1 MPRGRP
7 ITANVKDNKEYFNEY
22 YHSTNK
28 QHICDCGTNYLIHS
42 KRRHLLSKK
51 HQVLMEFKNVR
62 AELDSLK
69 EATK

>member
-1 MPRGRP
+1 MTRGRP
-7 ITANVKDNKEYFNEY
+7 ITANVKENPEYFNEY

-28 QHICDCGTNYLIHS
+28 QYTCDCGTNYLIHS

-51 HQVLMEFKNVR
+51 HLVLMNFKNVQ
-62 AELDSLK
+62 AELDLLK

>member
-7 ITANVKDNKEYFNEY
+7 ITANVKENPEYFNEY

-28 QHICDCGTNYLIHS
+28 EHTCECGCNYLFHS
-42 KRRHLLSKK
+42 KRRHMLSKK
-51 HQVLMEFKNVR
+51 HLTLMEFKKVQ

-69 EATK
+69 GSI